1 MAKLEQLFRKLLL
14 QIAKLNSTRLE
25 PVPLGDF
32 TSWITNA
39 FSFFKEWVGMLAWGA
54 VVLLGCVFCIW
65 LLCRF
70 KREHAQYKAV
80 AYQALMA
87 HLPMFGWPL

>member
-1 MAKLEQLFRKLLL
+1 
-14 QIAKLNSTRLE
+14 
-25 PVPLGDF
+25 
-32 TSWITNA
+32 
-39 FSFFKEWVGMLAWGA
+39 MLAWGA

-80 AYQALMA
+80 VYQALMA
-87 HLPMFGWPL
+87 HLPMFGFKKLRVRPRSSGSCSHTDPRYPVTGNFPYAQTNLRHGAWR